1 MSEQERNG
9 SQRLVIRPGEIERQS
24 ELPWSKALRIAWQS
38 IRVRIWRSLLVTSGI
53 ILAVA
58 FLAYIL
64 CSGTI
69 QHNIVETASADLIQN
84 LRGSG
89 VLAVK
94 DEEAQIQTRWMVG
107 LALLVSFV
115 GVLNAMTL
123 SVTER
128 FREIGTMK
136 CLGALDQLVVRLFL
150 LESVFQGIVGTTVG
164 IAIGLTLA
172 LAEGFNTF
180 GSTMWS
186 SFPFTALAVRA
197 AACLGAGTLLTV
209 ISALYPAFIAA
220 RMEPIEA
227 MRSEV

>member
-1 MSEQERNG
+1 MNDRNMSS

-24 ELPWSKALRIAWQS
+24 ELPWSKAIHIAWQS

-69 QHNIVETASADLIQN
+69 QQHITQNGPAELIQN

-89 VLAVK
+89 VLVVK
-94 DEEAQIQTRWMVG
+94 DEEARLQTRWMVG

-150 LESVFQGIVGTTVG
+150 LESVFQGIVGTTAG
-164 IAIGLTLA
+164 IGIGLILA
-172 LAEGFNTF
+172 VVDGFNTF
-180 GSTMWS
+180 GHVTWGLLPLTS
-186 SFPFTALAVRA
+186 LVIRA
-197 AACLGAGTLLTV
+197 AACLGAGILLTV
-209 ISALYPAFIAA
+209 MSALYPAFIAA

-227 MRSEV
+227 MRSEI